1 MTFNTELWNGAAP
14 LGPTEPRSLR
24 FNSGDSAFLSRT
36 PASAGNRKTW
46 TWAAWVKLSEI
57 PNTTARYVFQALSG
71 SSRTTIKF
79 ESDKLYFDLISTSNQ
94 LITTQVF
101 RDPSAWYHIV
111 AAVDTTDATSS
122 NRAKLYINGVQV
134 TAFSTATYP
143 SQNADTYVNS
153 TTAHYIG
160 AYDPS
165 YNHFNGYLA
174 DVHFVDGQA
183 LDPTSFGEFDA
194 TTGVWNPIE
203 VTGLSYG
210 TNGFHLDF
218 SDNSSAAAL
227 GYDAAGSNDWT
238 VNNISVAPTSID
250 TTQKWSG
257 LLSASGGSGFVTQGA
272 GGFAGFDDTNNY
284 TYVAGAGAGTNYTIT
299 LTPASTISFT
309 SSLVVRVESGNSEV
323 TIDGGSNWVADTG
336 GLVTFTGPGSFSA
349 ITVRDSRGQYSGEF
363 NSVKVDG
370 VLLVD
375 PGALTYDDSLRD
387 TPTNGDTANDTGL
400 GGEVAGNYCTWNPL
414 DNNGITLSN
423 GNLTAYKN
431 SAGAW
436 SSVVGTIGVSSGKWY
451 WETVFDTQNYSYV
464 GISKSGWDK
473 TYLGSDANS
482 WGYYSGDGKLWT
494 SGAGSSYGASW
505 TSGDVIGVG
514 FDADNGT
521 LTFYKNGTSQG
532 TAATGLTA
540 GPYFPGISL
549 IYTIT
554 GNTNFGQRRF
564 AHQAPTGFRPL
575 ATPFLPTPTIEDGSD
590 YMDVSPYSG
599 NSGTQS
605 ITGLQFS
612 PDLVWLKGRSQ
623 ADRHYLFDTVRGKN
637 AVLASNETT
646 SETDY
651 SSLYPNY
658 LQSFNSDGFTLG
670 YYAAQG
676 GLNKSGE
683 TYVAWTWDAG
693 SQRVYAA
700 EVTGAFNPGAGADKI
715 FDGSTSTEASHS
727 GGASDTFTWQ
737 LAEPL
742 TVSTSLEVYLNS
754 GLSKFRVNGGTQSSA
769 LSSGSWHNLGFTG
782 SLTSLEVQGDGV
794 YAPRLAAIRIDGTIV
809 VDPARNTQGTIA
821 STVKANPSAGFS
833 VVTYTGTGSSASV
846 GHGLNAA
853 PAFYVTKR
861 RDSSSFGNWTVYHSA
876 IGTQF
881 LELNATG
888 AAGTDANRWP
898 SAATSTVFNIG
909 SGGNVNVNGGSF
921 VAYCF
926 APVAGY
932 SAFGSYTG
940 TGSATNS
947 PFIWTGFRPR
957 WLLIKNTT
965 PGSTEYWILIDSARS
980 PENVANEFLYPN
992 DSLGEGTLY
1001 FDTDLLS
1008 NGFKLK
1014 NSVRA
1019 TNQSGETY
1027 IYAAFA
1033 ENPFSIAR
1041 AR

>member
-1 MTFNTELWNGAAP
+1 MTFNTELWNGQAPGAA
-14 LGPTEPRSLR
+14 GAENRSLR
-24 FNSGDSAFLSRT
+24 FNSADSAHLSRT

-554 GNTNFGQRRF
+554 GNTNFGQRPF
-564 AHQAPTGFRPL
+564 AHQAPSGFRPL

-683 TYVAWTWDAG
+683 TYVAWTWDSG
-693 SQRVYAA
+693 SSTVSN
-700 EVTGAFNPGAGADKI
+700 T
-715 FDGSTSTEASHS
+715 DGSITSSVRA
-727 GGASDTFTWQ
+727 Q
-737 LAEPL
+737 
-742 TVSTSLEVYLNS
+742 
-754 GLSKFRVNGGTQSSA
+754 
-769 LSSGSWHNLGFTG
+769 
-782 SLTSLEVQGDGV
+782 
-794 YAPRLAAIRIDGTIV
+794 
-809 VDPARNTQGTIA
+809 
-821 STVKANPSAGFS
+821 PSAGFS
-833 VVTYTGTGSSASV
+833 IVTASPAQTANSI
-846 GHGLNAA
+846 GHGLGAE
-853 PAFYVTKR
+853 PYLIISKSRTVGY
-861 RDSSSFGNWTVYHSA
+861 DWSVYHKDAGGDSILRLNTTAA
-876 IGTQF
+876 IQ
-881 LELNATG
+881 
-888 AAGTDANRWP
+888 
-898 SAATSTVFNIG
+898 TV
-909 SGGNVNVNGGSF
+909 SGFWSNVNSATFSVGTGNRDNNSGDM
-921 VAYCF
+921 VYYCF
-926 APVAGY
+926 APVASY
-932 SAFGSYTG
+932 SAMGSYLG
-940 TGSATNS
+940 NGSS
-947 PFIWTGFRPR
+947 DGPFVYTGFRPR

-1033 ENPFSIAR
+1033 ESPQKYAR